1 MSVLLRRLPDF
12 DLKTKLLMMMVSLL
26 VLSGACLFMLHLLSE
41 RKLLS
46 QVRDYTEELSKAIEV
61 AQEQPAAEGDAQ
73 LALKAYVEKLRQLG
87 VADVT
92 LADATDEVQA
102 STNPGIV
109 GKRLVRGK
117 RRGTEVVI
125 RGFLGEVGSATNQ
138 KTSTLTIPIVVQDKR
153 VGYLL
158 ITRVL
163 DDFSALSE
171 EAFINRIM
179 VTLGVFAL
187 GIVLSFYLSWSFGQ
201 PLRDLTN
208 AARKVAAGDLS
219 VQVSPRGGDE
229 MAGLSKTFNEMVERL
244 RENRRLEE
252 RLHFAERSTAMGR
265 LASAVAHEIRNPL
278 NFINLSIDHL
288 RGRMAPAEPERQED
302 YDRILQNMKAEIS
315 RLNRLV
321 GDFLS
326 FGKP

>member
-1 MSVLLRRLPDF
+1 MSVLFRRLPDF
-12 DLKTKLLMMMVSLL
+12 DLKTKLLVMMVSLL

-73 LALKAYVEKLRQLG
+73 VALKAYVEKLRQLG

-171 EAFINRIM
+171 EAFLNRIM

-201 PLRDLTN
+201 PLRDLTD

-219 VQVSPRGGDE
+219 VQVAPRGGDE
-229 MAGLSKTFNEMVERL
+229 MAGLSQTFNEMVERL

-288 RGRMAPAEPERQED
+288 RGRMAPAEP
-302 YDRILQNMKAEIS
+302 
-315 RLNRLV
+315 
-321 GDFLS
+321 
-326 FGKP
+326 